1 MQSRRADDSRLAAA
15 GPRPL
20 SYPAMRAATKKK
32 ASGAGGRPRRRYWWS
47 RLPDEKLLDLRLC
60 DLRLRIDGS
69 PVERPLAR
77 LFRELERRDVG
88 FRPHC
93 WIAQEWFSPDGVP
106 GIAIPFYLLHPRLK
120 RLERRFM
127 GEVEGGNAESLMKI
141 LRHEAGHAVDT
152 AYRLR
157 RRKAWRETF
166 GPASRRY
173 PRHYRPRPGSRRF
186 VQHLDSWYAQS
197 HPTEDF
203 AETFAVWLKPGSAWR
218 REYAG
223 WLALRKLQ
231 YVADTMQELRGQRP
245 SVRARHHVEPIKIAR
260 RTLRQHY
267 AAMISHYRGD
277 DAAKIDKILGR
288 VFTVRR
294 TRAGQMRASAF
305 LREHAPALRRRVARR
320 TGASEYLVDE
330 LLDHLRSRSRS
341 LRLLVRGEKRKAL
354 RRVERLLVTLAAK
367 AQTGVGPWLAL

>member
-1 MQSRRADDSRLAAA
+1 MSARSGKTARRK
-15 GPRPL
+15 
-20 SYPAMRAATKKK
+20 ATPT
-32 ASGAGGRPRRRYWWS
+32 ARPRRRLWWS
-47 RLPDEKLLDLRLC
+47 RLSDEELLDLRLC
-60 DLRLRIDGS
+60 DLGLRIDGS
-69 PVERPLAR
+69 PVERPLRR
-77 LFRELERRDVG
+77 LYAELERRGIG
-88 FRPHC
+88 FKPHY

-127 GEVEGGNAESLMKI
+127 EEVEGGNADSLMRI

-173 PRHYRPRPGSRRF
+173 PRHYRPRPGSKRF

-203 AETFAVWLKPGSAWR
+203 AETFAVWLGPKARWR
-218 REYAG
+218 RQYAG
-223 WLALRKLQ
+223 WPALRKLD
-231 YVADTMQELRGQRP
+231 YVDRTMQELCGRRP
-245 SVRARHHVEPIKIAR
+245 LVRARHHVEPIKIAR

-267 AAMISHYRGD
+267 AAMVRHYRSD
-277 DAAKIDKILGR
+277 DVEKIDQILRR
-288 VFTVRR
+288 VFTARR
-294 TRAGQMRASAF
+294 TRAGQVRASRF
-305 LREHAPALRRRVARR
+305 LRENAPRLRRRVAERL
-320 TGASEYLVDE
+320 GASVYLVQE
-330 LLDHLRSRSRS
+330 MLDHLTERSRR

-354 RRVERLLVTLAAK
+354 RRVERLLVALTRK
-367 AQTGVGPWLAL
+367 ARTGVGPWIAL

>member
-1 MQSRRADDSRLAAA
+1 MGAARKKTSARPARA
-15 GPRPL
+15 
-20 SYPAMRAATKKK
+20 
-32 ASGAGGRPRRRYWWS
+32 PRRRYWWA
-47 RLPDEKLLDLRLC
+47 RLPDEQLLDLRLC
-60 DLRLRIDGS
+60 DLGLRIEGS
-69 PVERPLAR
+69 PVVRPLAR
-77 LFRELERRDVG
+77 LYRELERRGLG
-88 FRPHC
+88 FRPHY

-127 GEVEGGNAESLMKI
+127 GEVEGGNVESLMRI

-186 VQHLDSWYAQS
+186 VQHLDGWYAQS

-218 REYAG
+218 RQYDA
-223 WLALRKLQ
+223 WPALRKLA
-231 YVADTMQELRGQRP
+231 YVAETMDGLRGRRP
-245 SVRARHHVEPIKIAR
+245 VVRARRHVEPIRISR

-267 AAMISHYRGD
+267 AAMVRHYRGD
-277 DAAKIDKILGR
+277 EAEKIDKILGR
-288 VFTVRR
+288 VFTARR
-294 TRAGQMRASAF
+294 ARAGQARASAF
-305 LREHAPALRRRVARR
+305 LRENAPLLRRRVAQRME
-320 TGASEYLVDE
+320 TSEYLVGE
-330 LLDHLRSRSRS
+330 LLDHLTGRARA
-341 LRLLVRGEKRKAL
+341 LRLLVRGDKRRSM
-354 RRVERLLVTLAAK
+354 RRVERLLVALTAK
-367 AQTGVGPWLAL
+367 ARKGVGPWIAL

>member
-1 MQSRRADDSRLAAA
+1 MMGAPRKKSSARPARAS
-15 GPRPL
+15 
-20 SYPAMRAATKKK
+20 
-32 ASGAGGRPRRRYWWS
+32 RRRYEWAK
-47 RLPDEKLLDLRLC
+47 LADEELLDLRLC
-60 DLRLRIDGS
+60 DLGLRIEGS

-77 LFRELERRDVG
+77 LYRELERRGLD
-88 FRPHC
+88 FRPHY

-127 GEVEGGNAESLMKI
+127 GEVEGGNVGSLMRI

-186 VQHLDSWYAQS
+186 VQHLDGWYAQS

-223 WLALRKLQ
+223 WPALRKLE
-231 YVADTMQELRGQRP
+231 YVAEAMEGLRGHRP
-245 SVRARHHVEPIKIAR
+245 LVRARHHVEPIRISR
-260 RTLRQHY
+260 RTLREHY
-267 AAMISHYRGD
+267 AAMVRHYRSD
-277 DAAKIDKILGR
+277 EAEKIDKILGR
-288 VFTVRR
+288 VFTSRR
-294 TRAGQMRASAF
+294 TRAGQARASAF
-305 LREHAPALRRRVARR
+305 LRVNAALLRRRVAHRL
-320 TGASEYLVDE
+320 GASEYLVEE
-330 LLDHLRSRSRS
+330 LLDHLTGRARA
-341 LRLLVRGEKRKAL
+341 LRLLVRGEKRRSL
-354 RRVERLLVTLAAK
+354 RRVERLLVALTAK
-367 AQTGVGPWLAL
+367 AQKGVGPWIAL

>member
-1 MQSRRADDSRLAAA
+1 MPVRKSKPT
-15 GPRPL
+15 PRK
-20 SYPAMRAATKKK
+20 AKK
-32 ASGAGGRPRRRYWWS
+32 PRSRYWWS
-47 RLPDEKLLDLRLC
+47 RLPEEELLDLRLC
-60 DLRLRIDGS
+60 DLGLRIEGS

-77 LFRELERRDVG
+77 LYRELERRGIG
-88 FRPHC
+88 FRPHY

-127 GEVEGGNAESLMKI
+127 GEVEGGNTESLMQI
-141 LRHEAGHAVDT
+141 LRHEAGHTMDT

-166 GPASRRY
+166 GAASKRY

-186 VQHLDSWYAQS
+186 VQHLDGWYAQS

-223 WLALRKLQ
+223 WPAMRKLE
-231 YVADTMQELRGQRP
+231 YVAGTMQELRGRRP
-245 SVRARHHVEPIKIAR
+245 LVRARHHVEPIRIAR

-267 AAMISHYRGD
+267 AAMVRHYRGD
-277 DAAKIDKILGR
+277 EAEKIDKILNR
-288 VFTVRR
+288 VFTTKRR
-294 TRAGQMRASAF
+294 RAGQMRASTF
-305 LREHAPALRRRVARR
+305 LRENASTLQRHVTRR
-320 TGASEYLVDE
+320 TDASGYLVDE
-330 LLDHLRSRSRS
+330 LLDHLTGRTRS
-341 LRLLVRGEKRKAL
+341 LRLLVRGDRRKAM
-354 RRVERLLVTLAAK
+354 RRAERLLVTLTAK
-367 AQTGVGPWLAL
+367 AQKGVGPWIAL